1 MSYLS
6 KEYQEQWNF
15 SKYPPSAYRI
25 FGFVFSKQPGS
36 FNYNKNIVQIFTL
49 KPDDLPEQIRID
61 NFKKLCQSLFREMN
75 VKEDLD
81 VKTETDDES
90 KETTITFSSNNIC
103 NCLQS
108 LKYEDEKILFNTLY
122 KPSLGTYPLSLNQRI
137 EFILGV
143 YLNHSHRKAK
153 MLFRDNYSKMALTH
167 SFMADLA
174 GEDDEFILTSCFD
187 KSHSH
192 VIEIN
197 ENGQLWK
204 KLETLLLKYG
214 YQL

>member
-6 KEYQEQWNF
+6 KEYKEQWNF

-25 FGFVFSKQPGS
+25 FGFVFSKQPGT

-49 KPDDLPEQIRID
+49 KPNDLPEQVRID
-61 NFKKLCQSLFREMN
+61 NFKKLCQSLFKEMN

-81 VKTETDDES
+81 VKTETDDGS

-122 KPSLGTYPLSLNQRI
+122 KPSLGTYPLSLNQRV

-143 YLNHSHRKAK
+143 YLNHSHHKTK
-153 MLFRDNYSKMALTH
+153 MLFRDNYPKMALTH

-174 GEDDEFILTSCFD
+174 GEDDEFILTSRFD

-204 KLETLLLKYG
+204 KIETLLLEYG
-214 YQL
+214 YQ

>member
-15 SKYPPSAYRI
+15 SKYAPSAYRI

-49 KPDDLPEQIRID
+49 KPDDSPERIRID
-61 NFKKLCQSLFREMN
+61 NFKKLCQSLFREVN
-75 VKEDLD
+75 VKDLD
-81 VKTETDDES
+81 VKTETDHES
-90 KETTITFSSNNIC
+90 KKTTITFSSNNIC

-122 KPSLGTYPLSLNQRI
+122 KPSLGTYPLSLNQRV

-143 YLNHSHRKAK
+143 YLNHSHLQNKNAVSRQ
-153 MLFRDNYSKMALTH
+153 F
-167 SFMADLA
+167 
-174 GEDDEFILTSCFD
+174 
-187 KSHSH
+187 
-192 VIEIN
+192 
-197 ENGQLWK
+197 
-204 KLETLLLKYG
+204 
-214 YQL
+214 

>member
-61 NFKKLCQSLFREMN
+61 NFTKLCQSLFREVN

-81 VKTETDDES
+81 VKTETDHES

-122 KPSLGTYPLSLNQRI
+122 KPSLGTYPLSLNQRV

-143 YLNHSHRKAK
+143 YLNHSHHKTK
-153 MLFRDNYSKMALTH
+153 MLFRDNYPKMALTH

-174 GEDDEFILTSCFD
+174 GEADEFILTSRFD

-204 KLETLLLKYG
+204 KIETLLLEYG
-214 YQL
+214 YQ

>member
-6 KEYQEQWNF
+6 KEYKEQWNF

-25 FGFVFSKQPGS
+25 FGFVFSKQPGT

-49 KPDDLPEQIRID
+49 KPNDLPEQIRID
-61 NFKKLCQSLFREMN
+61 NFKKLCQSLFKEMN

-143 YLNHSHRKAK
+143 YLNHSHHKTK
-153 MLFRDNYSKMALTH
+153 MLFRDNYPKMALTH
-167 SFMADLA
+167 SFIADLA
-174 GEDDEFILTSCFD
+174 GEDDEFILTSRFD
-187 KSHSH
+187 RSHSH

>member
-15 SKYPPSAYRI
+15 SKYPPCAYRI

-61 NFKKLCQSLFREMN
+61 NFKKLCQSLFREVN

-90 KETTITFSSNNIC
+90 KETTTTFSSNNIC

-122 KPSLGTYPLSLNQRI
+122 KPSLGTYPLSLNQRV

-143 YLNHSHRKAK
+143 YLNHSHHKTK
-153 MLFRDNYSKMALTH
+153 MLFRDNYPKMALTH

-174 GEDDEFILTSCFD
+174 GEDDEFILTSRFD

-204 KLETLLLKYG
+204 KIETLLLEYG
-214 YQL
+214 YQ